1 MKKTW
6 ILIAGIL
13 ATQSLSAKAP
23 DDYKKEPP
31 AGGNN
36 TSGTNVTQ
44 RPGGD
49 CAQGTSR
56 FDMDVN
62 NVRAALLS
70 CGDVW
75 WDLNQAQYVVP
86 KVQPGTGA
94 KAVSSLFAGAVWLGG
109 KDPGKNLK
117 VGVQTYR
124 TGTKTDFWPGPL
136 TDRDGT
142 TEAKICDRWDKHFVV
157 FGSEIEKHIKAFQAA
172 KAAGIPYLSLIH
184 I

>member
-6 ILIAGIL
+6 ILIAGFL

-31 AGGNN
+31 TGGSN
-36 TSGTNVTQ
+36 TSGSGNVSQ

-56 FDMDVN
+56 FDMDIN

-75 WDLNQAQYVVP
+75 WDLNIAQYV
-86 KVQPGTGA
+86 
-94 KAVSSLFAGAVWLGG
+94 
-109 KDPGKNLK
+109 
-117 VGVQTYR
+117 
-124 TGTKTDFWPGPL
+124 
-136 TDRDGT
+136 
-142 TEAKICDRWDKHFVV
+142 
-157 FGSEIEKHIKAFQAA
+157 
-172 KAAGIPYLSLIH
+172 LSLIH